1 MATPARTD
9 SSASSAVHT
18 HGGGSG
24 STLAPRASGA
34 IETHAWRDGRTVTIR
49 ARVRAYGRRYR
60 IDFGT
65 NHEGWS
71 VERARVELDRI
82 LQQVERG
89 TWEPPASENGGS
101 STAVDAEETVHVT
114 ASRWWQRRNGELSP
128 NTRLDYRWRLD
139 HVLRHLAHDTT
150 AGLDAHRVD
159 TFRGEL
165 EAAGLS
171 PRSVNMVLD
180 LLAQILDDAVE
191 YELLAANPARG
202 KRRRVKVPKPPRTF
216 LEPDMVVD
224 LLDVAEE
231 WERSLP
237 PHQRYGRRAFL
248 GTLCLAGPRISEL
261 TNTTVGRLDLE
272 AGGLELGL
280 KTAAGIDRHLELS
293 AFLVDELRAHLES
306 LPAVLR
312 ERHGPALPLFPTRT
326 GGRLNPSNIRNRLLA
341 GTPARDGK
349 GPIKGVV
356 ERANEKRAAHGRM
369 LLPATVT
376 PHTLRRT
383 FASLCFFAGRDLR
396 WVMGQLG
403 HEDPRMTLAVYAQ
416 CLKRTR
422 IDQDLVWTLM
432 RFPDEDSQ
440 PTRRRRSTRVA

>member
-1 MATPARTD
+1 MAGR
-9 SSASSAVHT
+9 
-18 HGGGSG
+18 
-24 STLAPRASGA
+24 
-34 IETHAWRDGRTVTIR
+34 RTVTIR

-60 IDFGT
+60 IDFAT

-89 TWEPPASENGGS
+89 TWEPPSRNGNASA
-101 STAVDAEETVHVT
+101 AVDAEETVHVT
-114 ASRWWQRRNGELSP
+114 ASRWWQRRKTELAP

-150 AGLDAHRVD
+150 AELDAHRVD

-165 EAAGLS
+165 EAAGLA
-171 PRSVNMVLD
+171 PRSVNMMLD

-191 YELLAANPARG
+191 YELLTANPARG
-202 KRRRVKVPKPPRTF
+202 KRRRLKVAKAARTF

-224 LLDVAEE
+224 ILDVAAK

-237 PHQRYGRRAFL
+237 AHQRYGRCAFL
-248 GTLCLAGPRISEL
+248 ATLCLAGPRISEL
-261 TNTTVGRLDLE
+261 TQATIARLDLE
-272 AGGLELGL
+272 AGGLQLGL

-293 AFLVDELRAHLES
+293 AFLVDELRAHVES
-306 LPAVLR
+306 LDAGLR
-312 ERHGPALPLFPTRT
+312 NQHGPSLPLFPTRT
-326 GGRLNPSNIRNRLLA
+326 GGCLNPSNVRNRLLS
-341 GTPARDGK
+341 GTAARNGDAA
-349 GPIKGVV
+349 IKGVV
-356 ERANEKRAAHGRM
+356 DRANEKRAAEGRM
-369 LLPATVT
+369 LLPSSVT

-403 HEDPRMTLAVYAQ
+403 HDDPRMTLAVYAQ
-416 CLKRTR
+416 CMK
-422 IDQDLVWTLM
+422 
-432 RFPDEDSQ
+432 
-440 PTRRRRSTRVA
+440 

>member
-1 MATPARTD
+1 MP
-9 SSASSAVHT
+9 
-18 HGGGSG
+18 
-24 STLAPRASGA
+24 PRASGT

-49 ARVRAYGRRYR
+49 ARVRAYGRRHR
-60 IDFGT
+60 IDLGT

-89 TWEPPASENGGS
+89 TWEPPSRNGDAS
-101 STAVDAEETVHVT
+101 AAIDAEETVHVT
-114 ASRWWQRRNGELSP
+114 ASRWWQRRKAELAP

-139 HVLRHLAHDTT
+139 HILRHLAPDTT
-150 AGLDAHRVD
+150 AELDAHRVD

-165 EAAGLS
+165 EGAGLA
-171 PRSVNMVLD
+171 PRSVNMILD

-191 YELLAANPARG
+191 YELLTANPARG
-202 KRRRVKVPKPPRTF
+202 KRRRVKVPKPARTF

-231 WERSLP
+231 WERSVP

-248 GTLCLAGPRISEL
+248 ATLCLAGPRISEL
-261 TNTTVGRLDLE
+261 THTTVGRLDLD
-272 AGGLELGL
+272 AAGLELGL

-293 AFLVDELRAHLES
+293 AFLGDELRTHVES
-306 LPAVLR
+306 LPPALR
-312 ERHGPALPLFPTRT
+312 ERHGSGLPLFPTRT

-341 GTPARDGK
+341 GTRARDGK

-356 ERANEKRAAHGRM
+356 ERTNEKRAAQGRM
-369 LLPATVT
+369 LLPVTVT
-376 PHTLRRT
+376 PHTVRRT

-403 HEDPRMTLAVYAQ
+403 HDDPRMTLGVYAQ
-416 CLKRTR
+416 CMKRTR
-422 IDQDLVWTLM
+422 IDDEVVWRLM
-432 RFPDEDSQ
+432 RFGDEPKGARSMG
-440 PTRRRRSTRVA
+440 RR

>member
-1 MATPARTD
+1 M
-9 SSASSAVHT
+9 
-18 HGGGSG
+18 
-24 STLAPRASGA
+24 
-34 IETHAWRDGRTVTIR
+34 
-49 ARVRAYGRRYR
+49 
-60 IDFGT
+60 
-65 NHEGWS
+65 
-71 VERARVELDRI
+71 
-82 LQQVERG
+82 
-89 TWEPPASENGGS
+89 
-101 STAVDAEETVHVT
+101 T
-114 ASRWWQRRNGELSP
+114 ASRWWQRRKVELAP

-150 AGLDAHRVD
+150 AELDAHRVD

-165 EAAGLS
+165 ESAGLS

-191 YELLAANPARG
+191 YELLTANPARG
-202 KRRRVKVPKPPRTF
+202 KRRRLKVPKPARTF

-248 GTLCLAGPRISEL
+248 ATLCLAGPRISEL
-261 TNTTVGRLDLE
+261 TQTTVGRLDVE
-272 AGGLELGL
+272 TGGLELGL

-293 AFLVDELRAHLES
+293 AFLVEELRAHVES
-306 LPAVLR
+306 LLGALR
-312 ERHGPALPLFPTRT
+312 ERHGSTLPLFPTRT

-356 ERANEKRAAHGRM
+356 ERANEKRAADGRM

-403 HEDPRMTLAVYAQ
+403 HDDPRMTLTVYAQ
-416 CLKRTR
+416 CMKRTR
-422 IDQDLVWTLM
+422 IDRDLVWTLTCFADETDELARGSM
-432 RFPDEDSQ
+432 SIVDSPRPFP
-440 PTRRRRSTRVA
+440 AK